1 MDITQ
6 IAYEKYKLDW
16 MTNHGCSLSDLIFE
30 LEELRLDNP
39 NAEITELFDDFE
51 CNYGFKFGSEIWA
64 CFDEFIDNEFLD
76 DDYMYVLLNDKE
88 FVEYKKYVEE
98 NCPVAE

>member
-1 MDITQ
+1 MEITQ

-39 NAEITELFDDFE
+39 NAEITELFDNFE

-88 FVEYKKYVEE
+88 FIEYKKYIEE
-98 NCPVAE
+98 NDPVAK